1 MGEVDY
7 IPAMGP
13 GSATRTWCAVD
24 ESRYVHP
31 LIAWHVRGLM
41 GSCESGKLSK
51 GMILDLRPPR
61 PSRQLP
67 VREGDCALDILGNQI
82 VNLPSE
88 RLHD

>member
-7 IPAMGP
+7 IPAMGA

-51 GMILDLRPPR
+51 GMILD
-61 PSRQLP
+61 
-67 VREGDCALDILGNQI
+67 
-82 VNLPSE
+82 
-88 RLHD
+88 